1 MQNGIYSRS
10 KRLAT
15 NPPILQVK
23 YLHGIVD
30 PPGILIGGR
39 VDDGVN
45 NILGLN
51 DVSGLAV
58 LGLVG
63 LHVGLE
69 LVTVLVLPDDGA
81 VLPVAPALVLG
92 AGGGRVAEAPDVAED
107 VRALDLEE
115 LVLALAVFPGRVI
128 FLAGLTRNLRRGCRM
143 IHRYYINT
151 RMITVKY

>member
-10 KRLAT
+10 ILAT
-15 NPPILQVK
+15 NPPTLQVK
-23 YLHGIVD
+23 DLHGIVD

-69 LVTVLVLPDDGA
+69 LVAVLVLPDDGA

-115 LVLALAVFPGRVI
+115 LVLALAVFPVRVV
-128 FLAGLTRNLRRGCRM
+128 FMMGLTRNLGSGCRM
-143 IHRYYINT
+143 IIVRD
-151 RMITVKY
+151 